1 MARDRRAGRRSGNNS
16 TRMAVLLL
24 VIFSLLWAFMLAWS
38 GFGKQSHYAFD
49 PFVYLRQLRLI
60 QFDQMQRSYQ
70 RPAVSAPVSVVDI
83 DEASLKAY
91 GQWPWPRTRIAELVQ
106 RLHVAGAKVI
116 AFDVLLTEPDRTS
129 PKAMAE
135 VWQNPQASALL
146 KHLPDHDEVLGQALV
161 GSGVVL
167 GTLFSDSG
175 AKKPPN
181 ATPAALPKL
190 PYRVVLYGHDT
201 RDRAV
206 AQGAHEFGTATSAV
220 PWYATTENPSLR
232 LHGFDTAVWPL
243 PVLSASASGLGAIN
257 FISDADS
264 VVRRV
269 PLLMRLGE
277 QVVPTL
283 SAEALRVYLGGKVH
297 LVNTTAQSVTQD
309 AGIQGVVIEGS
320 NGKKTVVP
328 TDDKAEIWLH
338 YSEDRSTHFISAAQV
353 LNGTADD
360 ARIKGNIVLVGTSV
374 QGLFDLRYDPW
385 GELMPG
391 VRTHAMALEQM
402 LTGQYLE
409 RPSGSSV
416 AEALLLLA
424 GSLIVGLYA
433 LRATA
438 RRSALMALAL
448 LALLWAGAW
457 YAYVVEHV
465 LLDTLNPTLAIV
477 LSFGLTSIVRH
488 LATERERRWVRN
500 AFSRYVSPNRVAHLM
515 AHPDQLRL
523 GGQRRVCSFVFTDL
537 VGFTS
542 LMEKTDPAQVTS
554 LLNQYLEAMLV
565 IVFKHE
571 GTLERIMGDAL
582 AVLFSAPVEQPDYRQ
597 RALDCALDMHVFAT
611 AYARRLQ
618 AEGVPWGYTRIGVHG
633 GEVIVGNFGGKTL
646 FDYRALGDPINT
658 AARLE
663 SVNKHLGTR
672 VCVSEAIVEGCP
684 GFEGRTVGRL
694 VLKGRSQPLRTYE
707 PIAVI
712 EPEKCASLA
721 DYAAAMKLLE
731 AGDATGALA
740 AFASLAERHPQDP
753 LAVLHLERLR
763 EGAQDDLIVMS
774 EK

>member
-1 MARDRRAGRRSGNNS
+1 MARNRRASRRSGNNS
-16 TRMAVLLL
+16 TRTAVLVLAIWSVL
-24 VIFSLLWAFMLAWS
+24 YAVALAWAS
-38 GFGKQSHYAFD
+38 GGKQSHYWFE
-49 PFVYLRQLRLI
+49 PVFIRQLQLA
-60 QFDQMQRSYQ
+60 QFDQFQRWHQ
-70 RPAVSAPVSVVDI
+70 RPATPAPVRVVDI

-106 RLHVAGAKVI
+106 RLHSAGATAI
-116 AFDVLLTEPDRTS
+116 AFDVLLAEPDRTS

-135 VWQNPQASALL
+135 LWRDPEASALL
-146 KHLPDHDEVLGQALV
+146 QGLPDHDEVLAKALV

-175 AKKPPN
+175 AAMPN
-181 ATPAALPKL
+181 GTLTSSSPKMLHSPVNNGTDHPEAALHK
-190 PYRVVLYGHDT
+190 
-201 RDRAV
+201 
-206 AQGAHEFGTATSAV
+206 
-220 PWYATTENPSLR
+220 
-232 LHGFDTAVWPL
+232 FDGAVWPL

-257 FISDADS
+257 FIPDRDS

-269 PLLMRLGE
+269 PLLLRLGD
-277 QVVPTL
+277 VLVPSL
-283 SAEALRVYLGGKVH
+283 SAEALRVALGERNH
-297 LVNTTAQSVTQD
+297 IVNSID
-309 AGIQGVVIEGS
+309 AGVKDVQIGESV
-320 NGKKTVVP
+320 KKVVVP
-328 TDDKAEIWLH
+328 TNSTGEIWLH
-338 YSEDRSTHFISAAQV
+338 YSKDRGTHFISASQV
-353 LNGTADD
+353 LDGTVGA
-360 ARIKGNIVLVGTSV
+360 AQFKGNVVFVGTSV

-391 VRTHAMALEQM
+391 VRAHAMALEQI
-402 LTGQYLE
+402 LTKQYLE
-409 RPSGSSV
+409 RPSDANS
-416 AEALLLLA
+416 AEAFLLLA
-424 GSLIVGLYA
+424 GALIVGLYT

-438 RRSALMALAL
+438 WRSALMALSL
-448 LALLWAGAW
+448 LALLWGGVW
-457 YAYVVEHV
+457 YAYVVEHL
-465 LLDTLNPTLAIV
+465 LLDAFNPSLAI
-477 LSFGLTSIVRH
+477 LSSFIGTSIVRH
-488 LATERERRWVRN
+488 VTTERERRWVRN

-542 LMEKTDPAQVTS
+542 LMEKTDPAQVVA
-554 LLNQYLEAMLV
+554 LLNEYLEGMLV

-571 GTLERIMGDAL
+571 GTLERIMGDAV
-582 AVLFSAPVEQPDYRQ
+582 AVLFSAPVTQPDHCQ
-597 RALDCALDMHVFAT
+597 RALACALEMHVFAT
-611 AYARRLQ
+611 AYSVRLQ
-618 AEGVPWGYTRIGVHG
+618 AQGVPWGHTRIGVHS
-633 GEVIVGNFGGKTL
+633 GEVVVGNFGGKTL

-684 GFEGRTVGRL
+684 GFEGRAVGRL

-707 PIAVI
+707 PTAVI
-712 EPEKCASLA
+712 DTEKCASLA

-740 AFASLAERHPQDP
+740 ALASLAERHPQDP
-753 LAVLHLERLR
+753 LVVLHLERLR

>member
-16 TRMAVLLL
+16 TRTAVIVL
-24 VIFSLLWAFMLAWS
+24 VACSVLWAVVLAWS
-38 GFGKQSHYAFD
+38 GFSKQSHYVID
-49 PFVYLRQLRLI
+49 PLVTLRKIRLF
-60 QFDQMQRSYQ
+60 QFDSMQRWY
-70 RPAVSAPVSVVDI
+70 PLPVASAPVSVVDI

-106 RLHVAGAKVI
+106 GLHVAGAKVI

-129 PKAMAE
+129 PKAMAAL
-135 VWQNPQASALL
+135 WQDPQASIFL
-146 KHLPDHDEVLGQALV
+146 KGLPDHDEVLATALV

-175 AKKPPN
+175 V
-181 ATPAALPKL
+181 AAPGQTSPVDLPKL
-190 PYRVVLYGHDT
+190 PYRVVRLGH
-201 RDRAV
+201 
-206 AQGAHEFGTATSAV
+206 AQSEQDPAQ
-220 PWYATTENPSLR
+220 R
-232 LHGFDTAVWPL
+232 LHQFDSAVWPL
-243 PVLSASASGLGAIN
+243 PVLSATASGLGAIN
-257 FISDADS
+257 FVADSDS

-269 PLLMRLGE
+269 PMLMRLGD
-277 QVVPTL
+277 QVVPSL
-283 SAEALRVYLGGKVH
+283 SAEALRVYQGESTH
-297 LVNTTAQSVTQD
+297 TVNTTAQAISSE
-309 AGIQGVVIEGS
+309 AGIQSVRI
-320 NGKKTVVP
+320 GKVVVP
-328 TDDKAEIWLH
+328 TDENAEIWLR
-338 YSEDRSTHFISAAQV
+338 YGEDRSTHFISAAGV
-353 LNGTADD
+353 LNGTADA
-360 ARIKGNIVLVGTSV
+360 ARIKENIVLVGTSV

-391 VRTHAMALEQM
+391 VRAHAMALGQM

-409 RPSGSSV
+409 RSSWSSI

-438 RRSALMALAL
+438 WRSFLMALAL
-448 LALLWAGAW
+448 LALLWVGVW
-457 YAYVVEHV
+457 FAYVVEHQ
-465 LLDTLNPTLAIV
+465 LLDALNPTLAIV
-477 LSFGLTSIVRH
+477 LSFGLTSIVHH

-537 VGFTS
+537 VGFTT
-542 LMEKTDPAQVTS
+542 LMEKTDPSQVTS
-554 LLNQYLEAMLV
+554 LLNEYLEAMLV

-597 RALDCALDMHVFAT
+597 RALACALEMHLFAT
-611 AYARRLQ
+611 AYAKRLQ
-618 AEGVPWGYTRIGVHG
+618 SEGIPWGHTRIGVHG

-672 VCVSEAIVEGCP
+672 VCVSEAVVEGCP
-684 GFEGRTVGRL
+684 GFEGRSVGRL
-694 VLKGRSQPLRTYE
+694 VLKGRSQPLRAYE
-707 PIAVI
+707 PLAVI
-712 EPEKCASLA
+712 DTEKCASA
-721 DYAAAMKLLE
+721 TDYAAAMKLLE
-731 AGDATGALA
+731 SADAPAALA
-740 AFASLAERHPQDP
+740 AFESLAERHPQDP
-753 LAVLHLERLR
+753 LVALHLGRLR

>member
-1 MARDRRAGRRSGNNS
+1 MARDRRAGRRSGNKS
-16 TRMAVLLL
+16 TRTAVLLL
-24 VIFSLLWAFMLAWS
+24 VTCSLLWALMLAWS

-70 RPAVSAPVSVVDI
+70 RATVAAPVSVVDI

-106 RLHVAGAKVI
+106 RLHAAGAKVI

-135 VWQNPQASALL
+135 LWQNPQASALL
-146 KHLPDHDEVLGQALV
+146 KGLPDHDAVLAQALV

-175 AKKPPN
+175 VALPDQ
-181 ATPAALPKL
+181 ASSAVLPKL
-190 PYRVVLYGHDT
+190 PYRVIRKGHDNT
-201 RDRAV
+201 
-206 AQGAHEFGTATSAV
+206 AQDPAH
-220 PWYATTENPSLR
+220 R
-232 LHGFDTAVWPL
+232 LHKFDSAVWPL
-243 PVLSASASGLGAIN
+243 PVLAATASGLGAIN
-257 FISDADS
+257 FVADADS

-269 PLLMRLGE
+269 PMLMRLGE
-277 QVVPTL
+277 QVVPSL
-283 SAEALRVYLGGKVH
+283 SAEALRVYQGASNHYVSTKDAANPMEAGV
-297 LVNTTAQSVTQD
+297 QSVRIGQ
-309 AGIQGVVIEGS
+309 
-320 NGKKTVVP
+320 TVVP

-338 YSEDRSTHFISAAQV
+338 YAEDRNTHFISATQV
-353 LNGTADD
+353 LNGTVD
-360 ARIKGNIVLVGTSV
+360 AVRLKGNIVLVGTSV

-391 VRTHAMALEQM
+391 VRAHAMALEQM

-409 RPSGSSV
+409 RPSGSSIT
-416 AEALLLLA
+416 EGLLLLA
-424 GSLIVGLYA
+424 GSLMVGLYA

-438 RRSALMALAL
+438 RRSALMALVL
-448 LALLWAGAW
+448 LVILWTGAW
-457 YAYVVEHV
+457 YAYVVEHL
-465 LLDTLNPTLAIV
+465 LLDALNPTLAIV

-488 LATERERRWVRN
+488 LATEQERRWVRN

-515 AHPDQLRL
+515 AHPEQLRL

-537 VGFTS
+537 AGFTS
-542 LMEKTDPAQVTS
+542 LMEKTDPARVTS
-554 LLNQYLEAMLV
+554 LLNEYLEAMLV

-582 AVLFSAPVEQPDYRQ
+582 AVLFSAPVDQPDYRQ
-597 RALDCALDMHVFAT
+597 RALACALEMHQFAS
-611 AYARRLQ
+611 AHAKRLQ
-618 AEGVPWGYTRIGVHG
+618 AEGVPWGHTRIGVHS

-663 SVNKHLGTR
+663 SVNKQLGTR
-672 VCVSEAIVEGCP
+672 VCVSQAIVDGCP
-684 GFEGRTVGRL
+684 NFEGRTVGRL
-694 VLKGRSQPLRTYE
+694 VLKGRSQPLRAYE
-707 PIAVI
+707 PMTVMEAD
-712 EPEKCASLA
+712 KCASLA
-721 DYAAAMKLLE
+721 DYGAAMKLME
-731 AGDATGALA
+731 AGDAPGALV
-740 AFASLAERHPQDP
+740 AFERLAERQPQDP
-753 LAVLHLERLR
+753 LVALHLGRLR
-763 EGAQDDLIVMS
+763 AGAQDDLMVMS